1 MKKMLILSVSLLSLL
16 SACNTIE
23 GVGQDLSAAGA
34 GVANTAQKTKE
45 KISK

>member
-1 MKKMLILSVSLLSLL
+1 MKKMLIISLGILSLL
-16 SACNTIE
+16 SACNTIQ
-23 GVGQDLSAAGA
+23 GVGQDLSAAGE